1 MCPDDDK
8 ASFEDISKHKFFNTN
23 NLWVNLPK
31 LKVRPP
37 GCRHAAMVC
46 CTYQCSRVTSTSE
59 YSLRQVSRRRGS
71 IFPEDR
77 CLH

>member
-31 LKVRPP
+31 LKVNFNSYMQAIPL
-37 GCRHAAMVC
+37 C
-46 CTYQCSRVTSTSE
+46 CVLAVHSSTSL
-59 YSLRQVSRRRGS
+59 LRRIHVSGA
-71 IFPEDR
+71 
-77 CLH
+77 

>member
-31 LKVRPP
+31 LKVHPL
-37 GCRHAAMVC
+37 AARKLQ
-46 CTYQCSRVTSTSE
+46 TLYHCSS
-59 YSLRQVSRRRGS
+59 
-71 IFPEDR
+71 
-77 CLH
+77 